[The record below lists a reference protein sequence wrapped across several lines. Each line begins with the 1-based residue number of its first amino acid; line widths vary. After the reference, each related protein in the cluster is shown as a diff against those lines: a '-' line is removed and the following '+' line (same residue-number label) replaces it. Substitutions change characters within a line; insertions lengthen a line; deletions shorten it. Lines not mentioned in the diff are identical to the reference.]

1 MKTKNSVITL
11 LFAVF
16 VFSAGELLAG
26 CPISETNP
34 EQQLHVTGRIHFNI
48 NVSDFDK
55 AKRFYRT
62 LGFVDQVGPFP
73 ETNSIEVS
81 NGVGLDDLYK
91 MRAELIYLGKLPEG
105 PVDLT
110 VPTGRFIDIIEWM
123 EPTRLEPPY
132 TQINHLG
139 ISYFSLFDDD
149 ILALG
154 EQLEEAGGTDLT
166 GPVQLSSGA
175 QQSMIKDPDGT
186 YIALHQSAGKTAEVD
201 YLNVNVTDLECSKKF
216 YAMLG
221 LEEGERSAV
230 SDSNLLYKALGI
242 DADID
247 RAGVRLNHRVDGSK
261 IRLSEWASPV
271 SQGPPYPAPINHLG
285 LQRINWGTTDLE
297 ADIALL
303 KSRGVKFLSDIAPC
317 CEGDASTF
325 GFIIFEDPDGIYNQ
339 LMGSI
344 TPPAIA
350 RAESNER

>member
-1 MKTKNSVITL
+1 MKTKTSVTAML
-11 LFAVF
+11 SAVLA
-16 VFSAGELLAG
+16 FSAGDLFAE

-48 NVSDFDK
+48 NVSDFDE
-55 AKRFYRT
+55 AKQFYRT
-62 LGFVDQVGPFP
+62 LGFLDQVGPFP

-81 NGVGLDDLYK
+81 NGVGIDDLYK
-91 MRAELIYLGKLPEG
+91 IRAELIYLGKLPDG

-110 VPTGRFIDIIEWM
+110 VPTGRFIDIIEWL
-123 EPTRLEPPY
+123 EPTRSEPPY
-132 TQINHLG
+132 ADINHLG

-149 ILALG
+149 IIALG

-166 GPVQLSSGA
+166 GPVRLSNGA

-186 YIALHQSAGKTAEVD
+186 YIALHQSSGKSAEVD
-201 YLNVNVTDLECSKKF
+201 YLNINVTDLACSKKF

-221 LEEGERSAV
+221 LEAEESSAV
-230 SDSNLLYKALGI
+230 AGSNLLYEALGI

-247 RAGVRLNHRVDGSK
+247 RTGVMLNHRVDGSK
-261 IRLSEWASPV
+261 IRLSEWTKPV
-271 SQGPPYPAPINHLG
+271 SLGPPYPAPINHLG

-344 TPPAIA
+344 TPPAIV
-350 RAESNER
+350 RSESNER